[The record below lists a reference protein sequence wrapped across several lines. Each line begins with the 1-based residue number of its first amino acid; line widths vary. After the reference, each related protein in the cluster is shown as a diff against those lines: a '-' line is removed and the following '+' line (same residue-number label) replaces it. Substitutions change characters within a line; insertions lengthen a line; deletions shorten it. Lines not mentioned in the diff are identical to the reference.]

1 MQIPSN
7 YKELTLE
14 KYQEAFP
21 ILERILAEQ
30 DEDKRYFIQLELLE
44 AFGVNHKDLDI
55 GQIAK
60 LVKRLSF
67 LKSNDYKLVYKYLWI
82 KGSLYKAENDPEKL
96 ITGQYVSIKE
106 IAKEGVVANLHN
118 IAPICYKRFRW
129 RYKYKEGKETIVKYF
144 KFVYTSD
151 NHNEIAE
158 WFKKQ
163 PASKSLPLVFFCS
176 KVYAHWMTNTPTY
189 LQALK
194 TVKTREL
201 ELLELLSKENI
212 SINGDGSLQLMK

>member
-14 KYQEAFP
+14 KYQDVFP
-21 ILERILAEQ
+21 ILERILAEE

-82 KGSLYKAENDPEKL
+82 KGRLYKAENDPEKL
-96 ITGQYVSIKE
+96 ITGQYVSVKE
-106 IAKEGVVANLHN
+106 IAKEGVVPNLHN

-163 PASKSLPLVFFCS
+163 PASKSLPMVFFCS

-189 LQALK
+189 LQSMK
-194 TVKTREL
+194 IVKTREL

-212 SINGDGSLQLMK
+212 SISGDGSLRLMK